1 MSARIEE
8 LIGKLESCHDPA
20 LVATARDLARA
31 IMDLHGSALERMLE
45 IVFRSGAAGE
55 AILEE
60 FGRDELTAG
69 VLALYGLHPLDLE
82 TRVRNAVN
90 KLRASG
96 TDVEF
101 KSLLDGV
108 LTIGLTVPAA
118 RCGSSAD
125 LRHRVVETINAAVP
139 DVVRLVVDERPQAGF
154 TSGFVPLEKL
164 AGVRA

>member
-1 MSARIEE
+1 MSAHIEE

-20 LVATARDLARA
+20 LVATARELAQS

-45 IVFRSGAAGE
+45 IVFRTGAAGE

-82 TRVRNAVN
+82 TRVRRAVE
-90 KLRASG
+90 KLQAGG
-96 TDVEF
+96 TAVEL
-101 KSLLDGV
+101 KSLHDGV
-108 LTIGLTVPAA
+108 VTIGLTAQATP
-118 RCGSSAD
+118 CGSSAD
-125 LRHRVVETINAAVP
+125 PRRTVVDAIHAAAP
-139 DVVRLVVDERPQAGF
+139 DVVRLVVDEQPQAGF

-164 AGVRA
+164 AGARA